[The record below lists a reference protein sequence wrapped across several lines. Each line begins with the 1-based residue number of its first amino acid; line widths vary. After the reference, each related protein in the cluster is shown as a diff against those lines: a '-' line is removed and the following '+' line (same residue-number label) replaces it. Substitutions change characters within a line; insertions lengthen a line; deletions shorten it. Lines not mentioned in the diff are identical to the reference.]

1 MISWGNI
8 SFGVKGVALC
18 GVVLSAGCA
27 PADESHVTQKQK
39 DRFIAAMVLAGCFV
53 NSEETAAIVE
63 KQTGFSEEKLTAI
76 VLELKETGEIVR
88 ESDSIKLINE
98 GCP

>member
-1 MISWGNI
+1 MILSGNI

-39 DRFIAAMVLAGCFV
+39 DRFIAAMVSAGCFV

>member
-1 MISWGNI
+1 MIQTGNI
-8 SFGVKGVALC
+8 SFVTKAVALC
-18 GVVLSAGCA
+18 GLVFTAGCA

-39 DRFIAAMVLAGCFV
+39 EQFIAAMISAGCYV
-53 NSEETAAIVE
+53 NSEKEAAIVE

-76 VLELKETGEIVR
+76 VLELKETGEVIR
-88 ESDSIKLINE
+88 ESDSLKLINE

>member
-1 MISWGNI
+1 MIQIGNI
-8 SFGVKGVALC
+8 SFVTKAVALC
-18 GVVLSAGCA
+18 GMAFTAGCA

-39 DRFIAAMVLAGCFV
+39 DRFIAAMISAGCLV
-53 NSEETAAIVE
+53 NSEEAAVKVE

-76 VLELKETGEIVR
+76 VLELKETGEVVR
-88 ESDSIKLINE
+88 ESDSLKLINE